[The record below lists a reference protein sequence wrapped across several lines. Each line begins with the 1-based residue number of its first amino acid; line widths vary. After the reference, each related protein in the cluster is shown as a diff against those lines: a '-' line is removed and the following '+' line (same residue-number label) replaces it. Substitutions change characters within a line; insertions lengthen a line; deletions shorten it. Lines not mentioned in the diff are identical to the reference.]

1 MATMGHST
9 WCTFRFQTTPAK
21 PPAVIEHMA
30 QKKRGRGQI
39 KPPSRPLVLVGLMGV
54 GKTTVGRRLARRMSI
69 PFVDADSEIEKA
81 AGCSI
86 SDIFEFHGEA
96 TFREGE
102 RRVIKRILDGP
113 PKVVSTGGGAFIDP
127 ETRARIRSKAL
138 SIWLRADLETILKRV
153 KRNSN
158 RPLLT
163 GSDDPG
169 TTLRRLMA
177 ERDPIYAEADLVVDS
192 GDTAI
197 DKVVDT
203 ILDALRDHL
212 LENPHSRAPQ

>member
-1 MATMGHST
+1 VGAHFAFKPLRQ
-9 WCTFRFQTTPAK
+9 TF
-21 PPAVIEHMA
+21 PAVVELMA
-30 QKKRGRGQI
+30 QNKKGRGGI

-54 GKTTVGRRLARRMSI
+54 GKTTVGRRLARRLNI
-69 PFVDADSEIEKA
+69 PFVDADTEIEKA

-86 SDIFEFHGEA
+86 NDIFEFHGEA

-102 RRVIKRILDGP
+102 RRVIKRILEGA
-113 PKVVSTGGGAFIDP
+113 PKVISTGGGAFIDP
-127 ETRARIRSKAL
+127 EIRSRIRSKAL

-153 KRNSN
+153 KRNNN

-163 GSDDPG
+163 GADPG

-203 ILDALRDHL
+203 ILDALRERTPED
-212 LENPHSRAPQ
+212 PR

>member
-1 MATMGHST
+1 MGAHFAFKPLLQ
-9 WCTFRFQTTPAK
+9 TF
-21 PPAVIEHMA
+21 PAVVELMA
-30 QKKRGRGQI
+30 HNKKGRGGI

-54 GKTTVGRRLARRMSI
+54 GKTTVGRRLARRLNI
-69 PFVDADSEIEKA
+69 PFVDADTEIEKA

-86 SDIFEFHGEA
+86 NDIFEFHGEA

-102 RRVIKRILDGP
+102 RRVIKRILEGA
-113 PKVVSTGGGAFIDP
+113 PKVISTGGGAFIDP
-127 ETRARIRSKAL
+127 EIRSRIRSKAL

-153 KRNSN
+153 KRNNN
-158 RPLLT
+158 RPLFT
-163 GSDDPG
+163 GADPG

-203 ILDALRDHL
+203 IG
-212 LENPHSRAPQ
+212 RAP

>member
-54 GKTTVGRRLARRMSI
+54 GKTTVGRRLARRMNI
-69 PFVDADSEIEKA
+69 PFVDADTEIEKA

-102 RRVIKRILDGP
+102 RRVIKRILEGA
-113 PKVVSTGGGAFIDP
+113 PKVISTGGGAFIDP
-127 ETRARIRSKAL
+127 ETRSRIRSKAL

-153 KRNSN
+153 KRNNN
-158 RPLLT
+158 RPLLA
-163 GSDDPG
+163 GADPG

-197 DKVVDT
+197 DKVVDA
-203 ILDALRDHL
+203 ILDALRERTPED
-212 LENPHSRAPQ
+212 PR

>member
-1 MATMGHST
+1 
-9 WCTFRFQTTPAK
+9 
-21 PPAVIEHMA
+21 
-30 QKKRGRGQI
+30 
-39 KPPSRPLVLVGLMGV
+39 MGV
-54 GKTTVGRRLARRMSI
+54 GKTTVGRRLARRMNI
-69 PFVDADSEIEKA
+69 PFVDADTEIEKA

-102 RRVIKRILDGP
+102 RRVIKRILEGA
-113 PKVVSTGGGAFIDP
+113 PKVISTGGGAFIDP
-127 ETRARIRSKAL
+127 ETRSRIRSKAL

-153 KRNSN
+153 KRNNN

-163 GSDDPG
+163 GADPG

-197 DKVVDT
+197 DKVVDA
-203 ILDALRDHL
+203 ILDALRERTPED
-212 LENPHSRAPQ
+212 PR

>member
-54 GKTTVGRRLARRMSI
+54 GKTTVGRRLARRMNI
-69 PFVDADSEIEKA
+69 PFVDADTEIEKA

-102 RRVIKRILDGP
+102 RRVIKRILEGA
-113 PKVVSTGGGAFIDP
+113 PKVISTGGGAFIDP
-127 ETRARIRSKAL
+127 ETRSRIRSKAL

-153 KRNSN
+153 KRNNN

-163 GSDDPG
+163 GADPG

-197 DKVVDT
+197 DKVVDA
-203 ILDALRDHL
+203 ILDALRERTPED
-212 LENPHSRAPQ
+212 PR

>member
-1 MATMGHST
+1 VGAHFAFKPLRQ
-9 WCTFRFQTTPAK
+9 TF
-21 PPAVIEHMA
+21 PAVVELMA
-30 QKKRGRGQI
+30 QNKKGRGGI

-54 GKTTVGRRLARRMSI
+54 GKTTVGRRLARRLNI
-69 PFVDADSEIEKA
+69 PFVDADTEIEKA

-86 SDIFEFHGEA
+86 NDIFEFHGEA

-102 RRVIKRILDGP
+102 RRVIKRILEGA
-113 PKVVSTGGGAFIDP
+113 PKVISTGGGAFIDP
-127 ETRARIRSKAL
+127 ETRSRIRSKAL

-153 KRNSN
+153 KRNNN

-163 GSDDPG
+163 GADPG

-203 ILDALRDHL
+203 ILDALRERTQED
-212 LENPHSRAPQ
+212 PR

>member
-1 MATMGHST
+1 MGAHFAFKPLRQ
-9 WCTFRFQTTPAK
+9 TF
-21 PPAVIEHMA
+21 PAVVELMA
-30 QKKRGRGQI
+30 QNKKGRGGI

-54 GKTTVGRRLARRMSI
+54 GKTTVGRRLARRLNI
-69 PFVDADSEIEKA
+69 PFVDADTEIEKA

-86 SDIFEFHGEA
+86 NDIFEFHGEP

-102 RRVIKRILDGP
+102 RRVIKRILEGA
-113 PKVVSTGGGAFIDP
+113 PKVISTGGGAFIDP
-127 ETRARIRSKAL
+127 ETRSRIRSKAL

-153 KRNSN
+153 KRNNN

-163 GSDDPG
+163 GADPG

-203 ILDALRDHL
+203 ILDALRERTPED
-212 LENPHSRAPQ
+212 PR

>member
-1 MATMGHST
+1 MGAHFAFKPLRQ
-9 WCTFRFQTTPAK
+9 TF
-21 PPAVIEHMA
+21 PAVVELMA
-30 QKKRGRGQI
+30 QNKNGRGGI

-54 GKTTVGRRLARRMSI
+54 GKTTVGRRLARRMNI
-69 PFVDADSEIEKA
+69 PFVDADTEIEKA

-86 SDIFEFHGEA
+86 NDIFEFHGEA

-102 RRVIKRILDGP
+102 RRVIKRILEGA
-113 PKVVSTGGGAFIDP
+113 PKVISTGGGAFIDP
-127 ETRARIRSKAL
+127 ETRSRIRSKAL

-153 KRNSN
+153 KRNNN

-163 GSDDPG
+163 GADPG

-203 ILDALRDHL
+203 ILDSLRERTPED
-212 LENPHSRAPQ
+212 PR

>member
-1 MATMGHST
+1 MGAHFAFKPLRQ
-9 WCTFRFQTTPAK
+9 TF
-21 PPAVIEHMA
+21 PAVVELMA
-30 QKKRGRGQI
+30 QNKKGRGGI

-54 GKTTVGRRLARRMSI
+54 GKTTVGRRLARRMNI
-69 PFVDADSEIEKA
+69 PFVDADTEIEKA

-86 SDIFEFHGEA
+86 NDIFEFHGEE

-102 RRVIKRILDGP
+102 RRVIKRILEGA
-113 PKVVSTGGGAFIDP
+113 PKVISTGGGAFIDP
-127 ETRARIRSKAL
+127 ETRSRIRSKAL

-153 KRNSN
+153 KRNNN

-163 GSDDPG
+163 GADPG

-203 ILDALRDHL
+203 ILDALSERTPED
-212 LENPHSRAPQ
+212 PR